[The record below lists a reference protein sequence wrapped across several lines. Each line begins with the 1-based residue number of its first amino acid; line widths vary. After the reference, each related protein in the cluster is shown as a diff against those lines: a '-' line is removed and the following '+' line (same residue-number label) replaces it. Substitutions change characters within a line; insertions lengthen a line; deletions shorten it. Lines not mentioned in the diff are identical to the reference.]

1 MVKVVEGR
9 IKIRRKKSELL
20 QFSAFGNSE
29 NLCGQINR
37 QYNFAGRTP
46 TLCEGNCPPAPP
58 SSDGPAILEDRSSLG
73 ILQPTAVIKRFVR
86 WRIKSFYGDWNDGDP
101 PEKI

>member
-1 MVKVVEGR
+1 M
-9 IKIRRKKSELL
+9 LL
-20 QFSAFGNSE
+20 SIALGNSE
-29 NLCGQINR
+29 NLGGPLKIEDLLNKKVLFLQI
-37 QYNFAGRTP
+37 
-46 TLCEGNCPPAPP
+46 CEGNCPPAPP
-58 SSDGPAILEDRSSLG
+58 SSDGLAILEDRSSLG

>member
-1 MVKVVEGR
+1 M
-9 IKIRRKKSELL
+9 LL
-20 QFSAFGNSE
+20 FIAFGNSE
-29 NLCGQINR
+29 NLGGPLEI
-37 QYNFAGRTP
+37 
-46 TLCEGNCPPAPP
+46 EGLLNKKVFLYKSVRAIAPLHNLD

-101 PEKI
+101 PENI

>member
-1 MVKVVEGR
+1 M
-9 IKIRRKKSELL
+9 LL
-20 QFSAFGNSE
+20 FIAFGNSE
-29 NLCGQINR
+29 NLGGPLEIEGLLNKKVLFLQI
-37 QYNFAGRTP
+37 
-46 TLCEGNCPPAPP
+46 CEGNCPPAPS

-101 PEKI
+101 PENI